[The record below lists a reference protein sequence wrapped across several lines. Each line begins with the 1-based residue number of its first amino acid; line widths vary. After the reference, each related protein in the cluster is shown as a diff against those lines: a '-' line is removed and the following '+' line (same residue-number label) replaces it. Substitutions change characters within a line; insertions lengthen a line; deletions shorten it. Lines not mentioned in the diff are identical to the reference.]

1 MGTPYTFDEGMSC
14 HSTRIELFYFDDN
27 FRRIAQWVR
36 PFRDWSLTIGSGVYK
51 WREGGSTKWKGGS
64 KSSFNIPL

>member
-27 FRRIAQWVR
+27 FRRIALWVR
-36 PFRDWSLTIGSGVYK
+36 PLKLGYPLDCLLWSAYIYIYK
-51 WREGGSTKWKGGS
+51 
-64 KSSFNIPL
+64 NILGLNRN

>member
-14 HSTRIELFYFDDN
+14 HSTRIELFNFDDN

-36 PFRDWSLTIGSGVYK
+36 PFKGCTHCA
-51 WREGGSTKWKGGS
+51 TKTFDGMRC
-64 KSSFNIPL
+64 N

>member
-36 PFRDWSLTIGSGVYK
+36 PLTCDMK
-51 WREGGSTKWKGGS
+51 S
-64 KSSFNIPL
+64 KMIVTWDMDIS